1 MDKKK
6 VVLVT
11 GAGKRIGKDIS
22 KYFHNKGFDVIL
34 HFNKSSKEAENLK
47 KELLSIRE
55 DSCTTFQADFSNKAS
70 INSAI
75 EALLSTTDKL
85 DVLINNASSF
95 YATPIEKAEEQD
107 WLNLLDTNATI
118 PFFLIKALKPLLKKS
133 KGCVINISDSEVAKG
148 ISHFSLYAAA
158 KAALESFTK
167 SLAKELAPDIR
178 VNALAPGIILWPD
191 ANEIDEEAK
200 VELINKTS
208 LGRIGEPKDIS
219 SAAYML
225 YKSTYITGQIIKVDG
240 GRSI

>member
-6 VVLVT
+6 VVLDN

-34 HFNKSSKEAENLK
+34 HFNKSSKEAENLE

-118 PFFLIKALKPLLKKS
+118 PFFLIIAPGKPLNVFARKIF
-133 KGCVINISDSEVAKG
+133 INSSAEY
-148 ISHFSLYAAA
+148 F
-158 KAALESFTK
+158 FK
-167 SLAKELAPDIR
+167 SLISL
-178 VNALAPGIILWPD
+178 
-191 ANEIDEEAK
+191 ID
-200 VELINKTS
+200 L
-208 LGRIGEPKDIS
+208 
-219 SAAYML
+219 
-225 YKSTYITGQIIKVDG
+225 KSFA
-240 GRSI
+240 

>member
-22 KYFHNKGFDVIL
+22 KYFHRKGFDVIL

-178 VNALAPGIILWPD
+178 G
-191 ANEIDEEAK
+191 
-200 VELINKTS
+200 
-208 LGRIGEPKDIS
+208 
-219 SAAYML
+219 
-225 YKSTYITGQIIKVDG
+225 
-240 GRSI
+240 

>member
-22 KYFHNKGFDVIL
+22 KYFHRKGFDVIL

-55 DSCTTFQADFSNKAS
+55 NSCITFQADFSNKTS
-70 INSAI
+70 IKSAI
-75 EALLSTTDKL
+75 EALLSKTDEL

-107 WLNLLDTNATI
+107 WLNLLYTNATI
-118 PFFLIKALKPLLKKS
+118 PFFLIKALKPLLEKS

-148 ISHFSLYAAA
+148 ISQFSLYAAA
-158 KAALESFTK
+158 KTALESFTK
-167 SLAKELAPDIR
+167 SLAKELAPNIR

-191 ANEIDEEAK
+191 ANEIDEEVKA
-200 VELINKTS
+200 ELINKTS
-208 LGRIGEPKDIS
+208 LRRMGEPKDIS

-225 YKSTYITGQIIKVDG
+225 YKSTYITGQVIKVDG

>member
-47 KELLSIRE
+47 KELLSVRE
-55 DSCTTFQADFSNKAS
+55 DSCITFQADFSSKTS

-75 EALLSTTDKL
+75 EGLLARNNRL

-107 WLNLLDTNATI
+107 WMNLLDTNATI
-118 PFFLIKALKPLLKKS
+118 PFFLIKALKPLLEKS
-133 KGCVINISDSEVAKG
+133 TGCVINISDSEVEKG
-148 ISHFSLYAAA
+148 ISQFSLYAAA

-167 SLAKELAPDIR
+167 SLAKELAPNIR

-191 ANEIDEEAK
+191 ANEIDEEVKA
-200 VELINKTS
+200 ELINQTS
-208 LGRIGEPKDIS
+208 LRRIGEPKDIS

-225 YKSTYITGQIIKVDG
+225 YKSTYITGQVIKVDG

>member
-22 KYFHNKGFDVIL
+22 KYFHRKGFDVIL

-55 DSCTTFQADFSNKAS
+55 NSCITFQADFSNKAS
-70 INSAI
+70 IKSAI
-75 EALLSTTDKL
+75 EALLSTTDEL

-107 WLNLLDTNATI
+107 WLNLLYTNATI
-118 PFFLIKALKPLLKKS
+118 PFFLIKALKPLLEKS

-191 ANEIDEEAK
+191 ANEIDEEVKA
-200 VELINKTS
+200 ELINKTS
-208 LGRIGEPKDIS
+208 LRRMGEPKDIS

-225 YKSTYITGQIIKVDG
+225 YKSTYITGQVIKVDG